1 MTGGPIGPILLLT
14 TLCLVGGAV
23 LFVLGFRGR
32 RLNDHPVCRKCRF
45 DLFGLPNDAARCPEC
60 GRDITTRRST
70 RVGVRKRRPVMLTLG
85 VLLLVVGLGLGGVFT
100 WSRARNVDWNP
111 YKPTWLLLWETGT
124 SNAARLDGVINELH
138 ARWSRGELSD
148 GAVRTLI
155 ADGLARQGD
164 PNAAWPVQWSNLIE
178 DAILQGKVSKE
189 DTLLYFQQAV
199 KATIDWRQRLYS
211 GTSWP
216 VRVSMSEDR
225 AGDGSSSQ
233 SQLWLRRQIKTLRVG
248 DVDLA
253 STMRGSIS
261 GGTFSRGGRS
271 ASSIAMPLSLPDGT
285 YEVDARWTLSIVLRG
300 NDLASAPVIAEWE
313 VHQTGLLEIVPPD
326 VPLIALSTN
335 DRDRQIMS
343 SSIERIRLRL
353 ITSPS
358 GRTGLSGT
366 LEMRPCPV
374 AIAADVVARIGDRE
388 WVLGRIAHTGVTSH
402 QFLLG
407 QANRLTDFPDDATHV
422 TIILR
427 PSIEAAMTDPV
438 INTIWAEPIDVP
450 TVEIER
456 IRTRDPGEGG

>member
-1 MTGGPIGPILLLT
+1 MTAGPIGPVLILIAHSIIAG
-14 TLCLVGGAV
+14 VV

-32 RLNDHPVCRKCRF
+32 RLNDHPVCRTCRF
-45 DLFGLPNDAARCPEC
+45 DLFGLPDDTAHCPEC
-60 GRDITTRRST
+60 GRDITSPRARRM
-70 RVGVRKRRPVMLTLG
+70 GVRKRRPVVLTLG
-85 VLLLVVGLGLGGVFT
+85 VVLLVIGLGLGGVFT

-124 SNAARLDGVINELH
+124 SNAARLDSVINELH
-138 ARWSRGELSD
+138 ARWLRGELSD
-148 GAVRTLI
+148 AAVQTLI

-164 PNAAWPVQWSNLIE
+164 SNATWPVQWSNLIE

-189 DTLLYFQQAV
+189 DAARYFQQAIQ
-199 KATIDWRQRLYS
+199 ATIDWRQRIHS

-233 SQLWLRRQIKTLRVG
+233 RQLWLRRRIKTLRVG

-253 STMRGSIS
+253 PAMRGSIS

-300 NDLASAPVIAEWE
+300 NDLDAASALAEWE
-313 VHQTGLLEIVPPD
+313 VRQTGLLEIVSPD
-326 VPLIALSTN
+326 VPLVVLSTN
-335 DRDRQIMS
+335 DRDREVVS

-353 ITSPS
+353 ITSPD
-358 GRTGLSGT
+358 GRAELFGT
-366 LEMRPCPV
+366 IEMGPSPV
-374 AIAADVVARIGDRE
+374 AIAADVIARIGDRE
-388 WVLGRIAHTGVTSH
+388 WVIGRIVHTGVTSQH
-402 QFLLG
+402 FSLG
-407 QANRLTDFPDDATHV
+407 QGNRLTDFPIDAMHA

-427 PSIEAAMTDPV
+427 PSVEAAMTDPV

-450 TVEIER
+450 VVEIER
-456 IRTRDPGEGG
+456 IMTHDPGEGG